1 MTKTIDLSKLSA
13 ADLEAALAEKKAA
26 EKKELEQRKL
36 TYEKER
42 NELVIE
48 VVTKALDVHEI
59 LNTFKEVS
67 FKHMN
72 NWFERMRE
80 YGSAKEDQE
89 NFQLVSADGNLK
101 VLFNRNVTKGF
112 DERSKLAEAKLKE
125 FLNGFV
131 KKRDKVLFELIQG
144 ILERNAV
151 TGDLD
156 ISNINRLYA
165 MEDKFEDEN
174 WKEAIKL
181 FKESYVE
188 RSTKYYARF
197 FKKADTNDAWV
208 AIKLDYAAL

>member
-1 MTKTIDLSKLSA
+1 MSKTIDLAKLST
-13 ADLEAALAEKKAA
+13 ADLEAALATKKAEEKKQ
-26 EKKELEQRKL
+26 EQERKA
-36 TYEKER
+36 TYEKDR

-48 VVTKALDVHEI
+48 IVTKALDVHEI
-59 LNTFKEVS
+59 LNTFKEES

-80 YGSAKEDQE
+80 YGAAKEDQE

-131 KKRDKVLFELIQG
+131 KKRDKVLYEFIMG
-144 ILERNAV
+144 ILERNTV
-151 TGDLD
+151 TNELD

-165 MEDKFEDEN
+165 MEDKFEDES
-174 WKEAIKL
+174 WKEALKL

-197 FKKADTNDAWV
+197 FKKNESNGWD
-208 AIKLDYAAL
+208 AIKLDYAAV

>member
-1 MTKTIDLSKLSA
+1 MSKTIDLSKLSA

-26 EKKELEQRKL
+26 EKKEAEERKL
-36 TYEKER
+36 AYEKDR

-48 VVTKALDVHEI
+48 IVTKALDVHEI
-59 LNTFKEVS
+59 LNTFKEES

-72 NWFERMRE
+72 SWFERMRE
-80 YGSAKEDQE
+80 YGTAKEDQE

-131 KKRDKVLFELIQG
+131 KKRDKVLYEFIMG
-144 ILERNAV
+144 VLERNTV

-165 MEDKFEDEN
+165 MEDKFEDES
-174 WKEAIKL
+174 WKEALKL

-197 FKKADTNDAWV
+197 FKKNENNGWD
-208 AIKLDYAAL
+208 AIKLDYAAV